1 MSLRS
6 LGLAALILLGTSAVA
21 TATVIV
27 DTGTPN
33 PADPTAVT
41 VGNPRAGQFTLA
53 SSVVISSVERF
64 AAVTTAGGAIFQ
76 MYTDVGGLPG
86 ALIPGLEQEFTV
98 AAGPNAW
105 LGVSGLEWALAPG
118 TYWLSFGGRI
128 DATFGSAAFLAPFC
142 DPVPSACLPN
152 PLALEAG
159 NNLSNVSGAP
169 IAWGVRGARTGWR
182 IIGTTVPE
190 PGSLALLG
198 LGLAGLGLSRR
209 RKAA

>member
-1 MSLRS
+1 MNLRS

-21 TATVIV
+21 TAAVIV

-33 PADPTAVT
+33 PENPADATI
-41 VGNPRAGQFTLA
+41 GNPRAGQFTLA
-53 SSVVISSVERF
+53 SSVVINSVERY
-64 AAVTTAGGAIFQ
+64 AAVTTAGGAIFR
-76 MYTDVGGLPG
+76 MYSDVAGLPG
-86 ALIPGLEQEFTV
+86 ALIPGLEQELTV

-128 DATFGSAAFLAPFC
+128 DATFGSAAFLAPIC
-142 DPVPSACLPN
+142 GTDPSACLPN
-152 PLALEAG
+152 PLLLEAG

-169 IAWGVRGARTGWR
+169 IAWGVRGARSGWR
-182 IIGTTVPE
+182 INGTTVPE